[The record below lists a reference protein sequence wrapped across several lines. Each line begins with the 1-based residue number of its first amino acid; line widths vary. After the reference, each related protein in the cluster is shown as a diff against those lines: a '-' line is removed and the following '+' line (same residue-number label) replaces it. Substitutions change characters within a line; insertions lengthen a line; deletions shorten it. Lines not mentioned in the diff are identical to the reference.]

1 MTPSGRRLVVEADGG
16 SRGNPGPAGWGA
28 LVRDAATGHVLAE
41 RAGFLGVATNNVA
54 EYSGL
59 VAGLEAA
66 RRIDPDALVEV
77 RMDSRLVVEQMSGR
91 WQVRHADM
99 RALADRARAVL
110 PGDRVS
116 YTWVERAQ
124 NSRADALANHAMDTR
139 RALVRDHPPAADAPV
154 SLVEAD
160 SGAARTPAELA
171 PHPRRPR
178 PRPPARER
186 RPSGAY
192 VRFDDEEPLTVVL
205 LRHGET
211 EMTASKAYSGSSVPG
226 PSLNTRGRTQ
236 AAQAA
241 DLVHRVGREVWPDVP
256 HPSGLVA
263 SPMVRTRET
272 AAAVGRRLGLPV
284 VTDPAFAE
292 ADFGE
297 WEGLTADE
305 IEGGWPGGLLRWH
318 READHAAPGGESMD
332 DVGDRVR
339 GGLERLLAE
348 GTDRT
353 VVVVSHSVA
362 IRSAVGVTL
371 GVPSAVWGS
380 VRVAPASLSI
390 VRWWPDG
397 AREVAVVGMPT
408 DV

>member
-1 MTPSGRRLVVEADGG
+1 MTATPRRLVVEADGG

-28 LVRDAATGHVLAE
+28 LVRDGATGHVLAE
-41 RAGFLGVATNNVA
+41 RAGYLGVATNNVA

-66 RRIDPDALVEV
+66 RAIDPGAAVEV

-91 WQVRHADM
+91 WQVKHGDM
-99 RALADRARAVL
+99 RRLAEAARAVL
-110 PGDRVS
+110 PPDQVS
-116 YTWVERAQ
+116 YTWVERAA
-124 NSRADALANHAMDTR
+124 NTRADALANQAMDTL
-139 RALVRDHPPAADAPV
+139 AGVVRDHPAAPDAPA
-154 SLVEAD
+154 SLVVAD
-160 SGAARTPAELA
+160 SGAARTSAELD
-171 PHPRRPR
+171 PHPRPS
-178 PRPPARER
+178 ARQR

-192 VRFDDEEPLTVVL
+192 VRFDDDEPLTVVL

-211 EMTASKAYSGSSVPG
+211 QMTATKAYSGSSVPG
-226 PSLNTRGRTQ
+226 PELNARGRTQ

-241 DLVHRVGREVWPDVP
+241 DLVYRVGREVWPDVP
-256 HPSGLVA
+256 HPAAIVA
-263 SPMVRTRET
+263 SPMVRTRQT
-272 AAAVGRRLGLPV
+272 AAAVGRRLGLPITV
-284 VTDPAFAE
+284 DAAFAE

-305 IEGGWPGGLLRWH
+305 IEVGWPGGLRRWH
-318 READHAAPGGESMD
+318 READFPAPGGESMD

-339 GGLERLLAE
+339 AGLERLVAD
-348 GTDRT
+348 GVDRT

-362 IRSAVGVTL
+362 IRSAIGVTL

-380 VRVAPASLSI
+380 VRVAPASVSI
-390 VRWWPDG
+390 VRWWEDG